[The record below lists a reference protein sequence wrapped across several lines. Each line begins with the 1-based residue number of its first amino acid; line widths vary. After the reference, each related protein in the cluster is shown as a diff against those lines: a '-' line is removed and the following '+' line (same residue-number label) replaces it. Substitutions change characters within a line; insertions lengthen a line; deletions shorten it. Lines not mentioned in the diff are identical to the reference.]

1 MTKSNATDPVMG
13 MLDALGLTVEDLVA
27 HVASNKTGG
36 TNAVTLATYITAA
49 RRSLSK
55 STDKS
60 YSTHFRHLI
69 NGLSRQCTCT
79 CEHCLKV
86 WSDTATC
93 SCECGTCKDALAF
106 PAMGD
111 RVVSARNFTKT
122 EIEPLA
128 QIVERAAIK
137 RAMVENVVRAKRG
150 LAPKPTHGQGARE
163 MCVTAMRCLFVKMV
177 EDELIEKSPAAEI
190 SKGKRSVSKRRAI
203 SDSELAA
210 LLETVATGGDDPI
223 LDLAISWAEL
233 ELGAR
238 RGGVLKVNV
247 GHIDRTGQLISLWE
261 KGNQFRPQPCSL
273 ELIDFLVTRASS
285 RGDIRCT
292 AGHPDFNPN
301 PPVFYFSDTTPEF
314 PHRLTGRRFDTL
326 HKRIQLKLPWANSI
340 SYTGHALRHTI
351 GTMVERIAG
360 FETAK
365 TMLGH
370 AGGTPTDTYAKA
382 GLPEVARAIAD
393 ITGRPHPLV
402 VDDGAE

>member
-1 MTKSNATDPVMG
+1 MNNSNAIDPIVG
-13 MLDALGLTVEDLVA
+13 MLNALGLTVEDLVA
-27 HVASNKTGG
+27 HVASNQTDD
-36 TNAVTLATYITAA
+36 TNAVTLATYITSA

-55 STDKS
+55 STDES

-69 NGLSRQCTCT
+69 NGVPRQCTCT
-79 CEHCLKV
+79 CNRCLKA
-86 WSDTATC
+86 WSDTAMC

-111 RVVSARNFTKT
+111 RLVSSRSFTQT

-150 LAPKPTHGQGARE
+150 LAAKPTHGQGARE
-163 MCVTAMRCLFVKMV
+163 MCVTAMRFLFVRMV
-177 EDELIEKSPAAEI
+177 KDELITKSPAAEI

-203 SDSELAA
+203 SDNELAE
-210 LLETVATGGDDPI
+210 LLEIVATGGDDPM
-223 LDLAISWAEL
+223 LDLAISWAEF

-238 RGGVLKVNV
+238 RGGVLKMNI
-247 GHIDRTGQLISLWE
+247 GHLDRTGQLISLWE
-261 KGNQFRPQPCSL
+261 KGNLFRPQPCSL
-273 ELIDFLVTRASS
+273 ELINFLTNLATS
-285 RGDIRCT
+285 RGGSSCI

-301 PPVFYFSDTTPEF
+301 APVFYFSDTTPEF
-314 PHRLTGRRFDTL
+314 PHGLTGRRFDTL

-340 SYTGHALRHTI
+340 LYTGHALRHTI
-351 GTMVERIAG
+351 STMVERIAG

-370 AGGTPTDTYAKA
+370 AGGTPTDTYVKA

-393 ITGRPHPLV
+393 ITGRPHPLA
-402 VDDGAE
+402 VDERSE